1 MSSALKRQC
10 QEDSDVSPSL
20 TRANGTAPV
29 KRPRPRPPLSQNTMN
44 TSNSRSR
51 ATPPAPQPGPANTT
65 PPAAPT
71 AHTTSLSAPRRS
83 RDNKNGI
90 LKHGPPKPSAVLGL
104 PTVIARLPIETC
116 RDALLHLPAS
126 DIRVLLTQYASGR
139 PRSRTVAKLTNSYDV
154 NYGPRPDQLVSFDSL
169 ISAIKSSLHPFTHKS
184 QAPDPED
191 ISTTLPLNQTLNAA
205 NGVFVNIRVLH
216 SMALSPASLATKL
229 RALQA
234 LVEIGDYLITR
245 QLLFHP
251 EQRALFLQEPL
262 GPAFLGICASL
273 SGPERC
279 FVLPE
284 VKDELE
290 RQVVVFTAHGLFRG
304 VVDGFELLM
313 TAGNV
318 VPEVQAMPVDLD
330 PEEEDL
336 DEDEEAET
344 DDPQELP

>member
-1 MSSALKRQC
+1 
-10 QEDSDVSPSL
+10 
-20 TRANGTAPV
+20 
-29 KRPRPRPPLSQNTMN
+29 MN

-51 ATPPAPQPGPANTT
+51 ATPTATAPPEP
-65 PPAAPT
+65 PT

-83 RDNKNGI
+83 HDSKNGI

-104 PTVIARLPIETC
+104 PTVIARLPIDTC

-126 DIRVLLTQYASGR
+126 DIRALLTQYASGR
-139 PRSRTVAKLTNSYDV
+139 PRSRTVARLTTSYDA

-169 ISAIKSSLHPFTHKS
+169 ISTIKASLHPFTHKS
-184 QAPDPED
+184 QAPDPEA
-191 ISTTLPLNQTLNAA
+191 IAPTLSPLKQTLNAP

-234 LVEIGDYLITR
+234 LVDIGDYLITR

-284 VKDELE
+284 IKDGLE
-290 RQVVVFTAHGLFRG
+290 GQVGVFTAHGLFAG
-304 VVDGFELLM
+304 VVEGFELLM

-330 PEEEDL
+330 PDEEDL
-336 DEDEEAET
+336 DEDEEAEI
-344 DDPQELP
+344 DDSQELP

>member
-1 MSSALKRQC
+1 
-10 QEDSDVSPSL
+10 
-20 TRANGTAPV
+20 
-29 KRPRPRPPLSQNTMN
+29 MN

-51 ATPPAPQPGPANTT
+51 TTPAALQSGAANTT
-65 PPAAPT
+65 SPEAPT
-71 AHTTSLSAPRRS
+71 AHTNSLSAPQHS
-83 RDNKNGI
+83 HDSKNGI
-90 LKHGPPKPSAVLGL
+90 LKHSPPKPSAVLGL

-126 DIRVLLTQYASGR
+126 DIRALLTQYASGR
-139 PRSRTVAKLTNSYDV
+139 PRSRTVAKLTNSYDA

-169 ISAIKSSLHPFTHKS
+169 ISAIKLSLHLFTHKS
-184 QAPDPED
+184 QAPDPEA
-191 ISTTLPLNQTLNAA
+191 ISATLSPLKQTLNAP

-234 LVEIGDYLITR
+234 LVEIGDYLITS

-290 RQVVVFTAHGLFRG
+290 AQVAVFIAHGLFRG

-336 DEDEEAET
+336 DEDEEVEV
-344 DDPQELP
+344 DDSQELP